1 MVLLALANM
10 GLLLLSFLT
19 GLRRR
24 EGAIPDQPEPGPAM
38 DQFTG
43 SQES

>member
-10 GLLLLSFLT
+10 GLLLISFLI

-24 EGAIPDQPEPGPAM
+24 EGAIPDQPESGPAL

-43 SQES
+43 PQGS